1 METIMSNS
9 FIQSVSQSVGQSHG
23 DNYEQFIQSVS
34 QLVSLN
40 YCHVHVHSPAVAA
53 QPDSA
58 GVVDDVT
65 AEVQEVVAR
74 HWHLYSR
81 HVGHEVVHQSSAYVA
96 IDPVEG
102 DHLVLVITVLG
113 ETQLSFVPQTELD

>member
-1 METIMSNS
+1 MSNS
-9 FIQSVSQSVGQSHG
+9 FIHSFIHSFSHSVSQSV
-23 DNYEQFIQSVS
+23 S
-34 QLVSLN
+34 QN
-40 YCHVHVHSPAVAA
+40 YCHVQVHSPAVAA

-58 GVVDDVT
+58 GVVGDVT

-74 HWHLYSR
+74 HWHLHSR

-96 IDPVEG
+96 VHPVEG
-102 DHLVLVITVLG
+102 DHLVLVVTVLG